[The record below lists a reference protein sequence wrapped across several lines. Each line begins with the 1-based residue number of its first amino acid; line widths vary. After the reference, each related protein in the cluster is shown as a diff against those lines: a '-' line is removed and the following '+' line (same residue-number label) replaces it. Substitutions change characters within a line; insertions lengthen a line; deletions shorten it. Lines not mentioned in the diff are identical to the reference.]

1 MPSVCYRDPGMKF
14 ARGSSPN
21 LFSGDLKDPFPG
33 AASCGSSRSSPR
45 RTGRAVREKRR
56 GGTRGASLPRAPW
69 GCRALRSG
77 GGARGRGRPGEGARW
92 PRLRRE
98 PRGRGAAGRWRGAER
113 GERSGGERSA
123 APAAD
128 RRHPGPTRASR
139 SGEYLALPGA
149 ERAPGY
155 RCSPGYRSSPGVPRP
170 AARRL
175 HRCEHRPAV
184 SWVPVLTL
192 RVNEWDSAGSQRRG
206 IAQRPAARRGKVIPC
221 ALNSRSPALLG
232 VLLISRERGKIGENR
247 PRGSCVRPTM

>member
-123 APAAD
+123 ARLPIAVTPDRPEHPAPVSTLLCRVPSVPRAIGAPRAIGPRRGCLGLQPAAC
-128 RRHPGPTRASR
+128 TAAS
-139 SGEYLALPGA
+139 
-149 ERAPGY
+149 
-155 RCSPGYRSSPGVPRP
+155 
-170 AARRL
+170 
-175 HRCEHRPAV
+175 
-184 SWVPVLTL
+184 
-192 RVNEWDSAGSQRRG
+192 
-206 IAQRPAARRGKVIPC
+206 IAQP
-221 ALNSRSPALLG
+221 
-232 VLLISRERGKIGENR
+232 
-247 PRGSCVRPTM
+247 